1 MPLKD
6 VNVIIDLVKPAPKIG
21 LGTPLILVEA
31 VGAPAYKEYLSL
43 EALATDYASGTAVHA
58 KAQTILAQ
66 KNRPAK
72 VAVASYEAGAVDA
85 ALDTFYNRAWHFALL
100 AENKAAD
107 QLDVAN
113 LVAGKDFKFFV
124 AQVDGN
130 TGREALAGKKR
141 TIIVDHDVAGEHLDA
156 AIVGDLAS
164 LTVGSITWKFK
175 GGFAGITARYL
186 SEAQLVEIEADNA
199 IAYIQKAGKAQLSEG
214 YDATGEF
221 IDVLHGQDFVKVDM
235 ENEVQYALQNA
246 PKVPFDARG
255 ISLITAAAT
264 TTLQRA
270 FGNGIIAQR
279 EDGQPS
285 YTIQALSRDQVD
297 AQDRAERNY
306 KGLSFQFELAG
317 AIHRVDPIKGEI
329 LI

>member
-141 TIIVDHDVAGEHLDA
+141 TIIVDHDVAAHFGHATEPIA
-156 AIVGDLAS
+156 FFELA
-164 LTVGSITWKFK
+164 LTAVVRLAF
-175 GGFAGITARYL
+175 TARGQRFRL
-186 SEAQLVEIEADNA
+186 
-199 IAYIQKAGKAQLSEG
+199 G
-214 YDATGEF
+214 F
-221 IDVLHGQDFVKVDM
+221 DVPLRKV
-235 ENEVQYALQNA
+235 A
-246 PKVPFDARG
+246 DARRD
-255 ISLITAAAT
+255 LAAT
-264 TTLQRA
+264 TDATSTADRVEIDTQTT
-270 FGNGIIAQR
+270 GSI
-279 EDGQPS
+279 EDGDPLL
-285 YTIQALSRDQVD
+285 YLGVEARWRKDD
-297 AQDRAERNY
+297 AWHDASVSSSER
-306 KGLSFQFELAG
+306 
-317 AIHRVDPIKGEI
+317 
-329 LI
+329 